1 MFQFIHAADIHLDS
15 PLRGLSGFDDA
26 PVEQIRTATRR
37 AFENLV
43 DLAIRESVAFVLIAG
58 DLWDGTWPDA
68 GPGLFFIRQAKRLR
82 QAGIPIY
89 LVKGNHDAEN
99 SLTRDLRFPDN
110 VHVFGHLRP
119 ETLRPAGLN
128 VAIHGQSFREK
139 NITSDLAGLYPAAVP
154 GAFNIGLLH
163 TCLDGDAR
171 HYAYAPA
178 TVEALAAK
186 GYHYWALGHVHQRR
200 VLERDGVPIVFP
212 GNLQGRYIP
221 ETGPKG
227 CEVVS
232 VDDDM
237 KTVSRF
243 EPLDVVRWLEESVDL
258 SGASTLEDADHRV
271 MEALESAKSIHTGR
285 LLAVRLHL
293 QGITELTSELPR
305 GEDLRDRFNG
315 IAIDLGDI
323 WLERIMV
330 EMLPPEA
337 TSEFPLADEI
347 RELVAETAVDETS
360 RREWM
365 KPFSSLS
372 AQLTGELSESDVAR
386 AITDPAAF
394 QVLMRRCAAMCLA
407 AEGGVR

>member
-1 MFQFIHAADIHLDS
+1 
-15 PLRGLSGFDDA
+15 
-26 PVEQIRTATRR
+26 
-37 AFENLV
+37 
-43 DLAIRESVAFVLIAG
+43 
-58 DLWDGTWPDA
+58 
-68 GPGLFFIRQAKRLR
+68 
-82 QAGIPIY
+82 
-89 LVKGNHDAEN
+89 
-99 SLTRDLRFPDN
+99 
-110 VHVFGHLRP
+110 
-119 ETLRPAGLN
+119 
-128 VAIHGQSFREK
+128 
-139 NITSDLAGLYPAAVP
+139 
-154 GAFNIGLLH
+154 
-163 TCLDGDAR
+163 
-171 HYAYAPA
+171 
-178 TVEALAAK
+178 
-186 GYHYWALGHVHQRR
+186 
-200 VLERDGVPIVFP
+200 
-212 GNLQGRYIP
+212 
-221 ETGPKG
+221 
-227 CEVVS
+227 VVS

-258 SGASTLEDADHRV
+258 SGANTLEDADRRV

-394 QVLMRRCAAMCLA
+394 QALMRRCAAMCLA